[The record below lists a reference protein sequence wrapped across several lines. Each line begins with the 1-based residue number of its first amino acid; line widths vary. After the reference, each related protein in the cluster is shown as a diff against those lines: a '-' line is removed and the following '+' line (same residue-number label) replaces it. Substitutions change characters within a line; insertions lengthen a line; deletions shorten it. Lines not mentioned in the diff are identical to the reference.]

1 MDQKKSAMMTR
12 ETQGEKIQKVLAQAG
27 VSSRRGA
34 ENLIR
39 QGLVRVNGTIIDNPA
54 IRVDPAKD
62 VIECRGER
70 LLYPS
75 GKARGL
81 ILYKIRGY
89 VTSTGDPHNQK
100 TVYDLLP
107 KEERDK
113 KWLYAGRLDM
123 DTEGL
128 LFFTDSGE
136 LVHRLTHPSYK
147 VKKQYRV
154 KVQGKPTAARLKL
167 LVKGVRH
174 QDRLMRMDR
183 VQLMKTEA
191 DSAVL
196 KVELHQ
202 GEKRQVKIM
211 LGKLGHE
218 VLYLCR
224 TRFGP
229 LSLKGLKPGQSRRL
243 TEAEMD
249 ALIRGVLQQN

>member
-1 MDQKKSAMMTR
+1 MIRKTR
-12 ETQGEKIQKVLAQAG
+12 GEKIQKVLAGAG

-34 ENLIR
+34 EELIR
-39 QGLVRVNGTIIDNPA
+39 QGLVRVNGTVIDNPA
-54 IRVDPAKD
+54 IRVDPAED
-62 VIECRGER
+62 LIECRGVR
-70 LLYPS
+70 LLFPS
-75 GKARGL
+75 ARARGL
-81 ILYKIRGY
+81 ILYKVAGY
-89 VTSTGDPHNQK
+89 VTSKGDPHNRN

-113 KWLYAGRLDM
+113 KWLYAGRLDK

-154 KVQGKPTAARLKL
+154 KVQGKPTAAKLKA
-167 LVKGVRH
+167 LVRGVRH
-174 QDRLMRMDR
+174 QGRLMRMDR
-183 VQLMKTEA
+183 VRILKTEE
-191 DSAVL
+191 DGAVL
-196 KVELHQ
+196 IVELHH

-218 VLYLCR
+218 VLSLCR

-229 LSLKGLKPGQSRRL
+229 LSLIGLKPGQSRRL

-249 ALIRGVLQQN
+249 SLISEVLHQK